1 MRKLCINS
9 RDEMFVLDLDKVAYM
24 QANGNYTRIVY
35 YEGMQTMVTLGLSK
49 IEELLKMAIP
59 KGERSPFV
67 RLGRSHIINQD
78 YLTHINVL
86 KQRLTLSDCRSH
98 TLVLEIP
105 KTLLK
110 AYKDMLRN
118 RQAPES
124 NPNDKK
130 QS

>member
-49 IEELLKMAIP
+49 IEELLKMTIP

-98 TLVLEIP
+98 TLVLGIP
-105 KTLLK
+105 KALLK